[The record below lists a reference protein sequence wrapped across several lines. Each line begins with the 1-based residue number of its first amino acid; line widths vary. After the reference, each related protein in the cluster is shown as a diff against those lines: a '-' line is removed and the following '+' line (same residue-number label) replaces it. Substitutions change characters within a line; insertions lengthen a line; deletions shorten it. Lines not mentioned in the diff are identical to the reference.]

1 MTTLKKFLKS
11 SLTIYRHFQYTF
23 ITQNFLYWIQYISF
37 NMYRVSY
44 YIDNCYSQIPHLLK
58 KKKKKLWRGLNIPN
72 HLFRWTLKQIGI
84 AQSVLIVWFFI
95 KKSRAWASKKELKII
110 GTQPNLRLRPVLQIA
125 YSYRPNT
132 ALHLDYTCPFACDS
146 AAIYLLAV

>member
-23 ITQNFLYWIQYISF
+23 ITQNFLYWIQYISY

-44 YIDNCYSQIPHLLK
+44 YIDNGYSQIPHLLK
-58 KKKKKLWRGLNIPN
+58 KKKKNYEEGLTSQI
-72 HLFRWTLKQIGI
+72 TSSDGLKQIGI

-95 KKSRAWASKKELKII
+95 KKNRA
-110 GTQPNLRLRPVLQIA
+110 
-125 YSYRPNT
+125 
-132 ALHLDYTCPFACDS
+132 
-146 AAIYLLAV
+146 